1 MTEREKEIY
10 IATKQGDMC
19 VNVVAVIAELVQQ
32 MLDYCKEHNIK
43 IDRIEK
49 RNWEFLIKTAK
60 QLESMSYNLSKEQK
74 IIFDR
79 NTKMFSLQ
87 SETASIKPQVMQE
100 LKDRFKKVYILYDND
115 FKNEEEKGNNPG
127 REAAKAIAEQFDI
140 VQIEIPTSY
149 KAKDSSDL
157 FKQYGK
163 DIFLKVFKQLIK

>member
-19 VNVVAVIAELVQQ
+19 VNVVAIIAELVQQ

-79 NTKMFSLQ
+79 NTKMFSLLMRLILARVDDADMKLYQ
-87 SETASIKPQVMQE
+87 WYNYIKNFPTDLPEVQPTA
-100 LKDRFKKVYILYDND
+100 
-115 FKNEEEKGNNPG
+115 EEES
-127 REAAKAIAEQFDI
+127 EA
-140 VQIEIPTSY
+140 
-149 KAKDSSDL
+149 
-157 FKQYGK
+157 FKH
-163 DIFLKVFKQLIK
+163 IFQ

>member
-19 VNVVAVIAELVQQ
+19 VNVVAVIAELAQQ

-79 NTKMFSLQ
+79 NTKMFSLLMRLILARVDDADMKLYQ
-87 SETASIKPQVMQE
+87 WYNYIKTFPADLPEIQPTG
-100 LKDRFKKVYILYDND
+100 
-115 FKNEEEKGNNPG
+115 EEE
-127 REAAKAIAEQFDI
+127 AE
-140 VQIEIPTSY
+140 
-149 KAKDSSDL
+149 
-157 FKQYGK
+157 
-163 DIFLKVFKQLIK
+163 VFKHLFQ

>member
-19 VNVVAVIAELVQQ
+19 VNVVAVIAELAQQ

-79 NTKMFSLQ
+79 NTKMFSLLMRLILARVDDADMKLYQ
-87 SETASIKPQVMQE
+87 WYNYIKTFPADLPEVQPSGA
-100 LKDRFKKVYILYDND
+100 
-115 FKNEEEKGNNPG
+115 EE
-127 REAAKAIAEQFDI
+127 AE
-140 VQIEIPTSY
+140 
-149 KAKDSSDL
+149 
-157 FKQYGK
+157 
-163 DIFLKVFKQLIK
+163 VFKHLFT

>member
-19 VNVVAVIAELVQQ
+19 VNVVAVIAELAQQ

-74 IIFDR
+74 VIFDR
-79 NTKMFSLQ
+79 NTKMFSLLMRLILARVDDADMKLYQ
-87 SETASIKPQVMQE
+87 WYNYIKTFPADLPEVQPSGA
-100 LKDRFKKVYILYDND
+100 
-115 FKNEEEKGNNPG
+115 EE
-127 REAAKAIAEQFDI
+127 AE
-140 VQIEIPTSY
+140 
-149 KAKDSSDL
+149 
-157 FKQYGK
+157 
-163 DIFLKVFKQLIK
+163 VFKHLFT

>member
-19 VNVVAVIAELVQQ
+19 VNVVAVIAELAQQ

-79 NTKMFSLQ
+79 NTKMFSLL
-87 SETASIKPQVMQE
+87 MR
-100 LKDRFKKVYILYDND
+100 LILARVDDND
-115 FKNEEEKGNNPG
+115 MKFYQWYNYIKTFPADLPEIQPTGEEE
-127 REAAKAIAEQFDI
+127 AE
-140 VQIEIPTSY
+140 
-149 KAKDSSDL
+149 
-157 FKQYGK
+157 
-163 DIFLKVFKQLIK
+163 VFKHLFQ

>member
-79 NTKMFSLQ
+79 NTKMFSLLMRLILARVDDADMKLYQ
-87 SETASIKPQVMQE
+87 WYNYIKTFPADLPEIQPSGA
-100 LKDRFKKVYILYDND
+100 
-115 FKNEEEKGNNPG
+115 EE
-127 REAAKAIAEQFDI
+127 AE
-140 VQIEIPTSY
+140 
-149 KAKDSSDL
+149 
-157 FKQYGK
+157 
-163 DIFLKVFKQLIK
+163 VFKHLFT

>member
-19 VNVVAVIAELVQQ
+19 VNVVAVIAELAQQ

-79 NTKMFSLQ
+79 NTKMFSLLMRLILARVDDADMKLYQ
-87 SETASIKPQVMQE
+87 WYNYIKTFPADLPEVQPSGV
-100 LKDRFKKVYILYDND
+100 
-115 FKNEEEKGNNPG
+115 EE
-127 REAAKAIAEQFDI
+127 AE
-140 VQIEIPTSY
+140 
-149 KAKDSSDL
+149 
-157 FKQYGK
+157 
-163 DIFLKVFKQLIK
+163 VFKHLFT

>member
-19 VNVVAVIAELVQQ
+19 VNVVAVIAELAQQ

-79 NTKMFSLQ
+79 NTKMFSLLMRLILARVDDADMKLYQ
-87 SETASIKPQVMQE
+87 WYNYIKSFPADLPEVQPSGA
-100 LKDRFKKVYILYDND
+100 
-115 FKNEEEKGNNPG
+115 EE
-127 REAAKAIAEQFDI
+127 AE
-140 VQIEIPTSY
+140 
-149 KAKDSSDL
+149 
-157 FKQYGK
+157 
-163 DIFLKVFKQLIK
+163 VFKHLFT

>member
-1 MTEREKEIY
+1 MTEREKEIH

-79 NTKMFSLQ
+79 NTKMFSLLMRLILARVDDADMKLYQ
-87 SETASIKPQVMQE
+87 WYNYIKTFPADLPEVQPSGA
-100 LKDRFKKVYILYDND
+100 
-115 FKNEEEKGNNPG
+115 EE
-127 REAAKAIAEQFDI
+127 AE
-140 VQIEIPTSY
+140 
-149 KAKDSSDL
+149 
-157 FKQYGK
+157 
-163 DIFLKVFKQLIK
+163 VFKHLFT

>member
-1 MTEREKEIY
+1 MTEREKEIH

-79 NTKMFSLQ
+79 NTKMFSLLMRLILARVDDADMKLYQ
-87 SETASIKPQVMQE
+87 WYNYIKSFPADLPEVQPSGA
-100 LKDRFKKVYILYDND
+100 
-115 FKNEEEKGNNPG
+115 EE
-127 REAAKAIAEQFDI
+127 AE
-140 VQIEIPTSY
+140 
-149 KAKDSSDL
+149 
-157 FKQYGK
+157 
-163 DIFLKVFKQLIK
+163 VFKHLFT

>member
-79 NTKMFSLQ
+79 NTKMFSLLMRLILARVDGADMKLYQ
-87 SETASIKPQVMQE
+87 WYNYIKSFPADLPEVQPSGA
-100 LKDRFKKVYILYDND
+100 
-115 FKNEEEKGNNPG
+115 EE
-127 REAAKAIAEQFDI
+127 AE
-140 VQIEIPTSY
+140 
-149 KAKDSSDL
+149 
-157 FKQYGK
+157 
-163 DIFLKVFKQLIK
+163 VFKHLFT

>member
-49 RNWEFLIKTAK
+49 RNWEFLIKTVK

-79 NTKMFSLQ
+79 NTKMFSLLMRLILARVDDADMKLYQ
-87 SETASIKPQVMQE
+87 WYNYIKSFPADLPEVQPSGA
-100 LKDRFKKVYILYDND
+100 
-115 FKNEEEKGNNPG
+115 EE
-127 REAAKAIAEQFDI
+127 AE
-140 VQIEIPTSY
+140 
-149 KAKDSSDL
+149 
-157 FKQYGK
+157 
-163 DIFLKVFKQLIK
+163 VFKHLFT

>member
-1 MTEREKEIY
+1 MTEREKEIH

-19 VNVVAVIAELVQQ
+19 VNVVAVIAELAQQ

-79 NTKMFSLQ
+79 NTKMFSLLMRLILARVDDADMKLYQ
-87 SETASIKPQVMQE
+87 WYNYIKSFPADLPEVQPSGA
-100 LKDRFKKVYILYDND
+100 
-115 FKNEEEKGNNPG
+115 EE
-127 REAAKAIAEQFDI
+127 AE
-140 VQIEIPTSY
+140 
-149 KAKDSSDL
+149 
-157 FKQYGK
+157 
-163 DIFLKVFKQLIK
+163 VFKHLFQ

>member
-19 VNVVAVIAELVQQ
+19 VKVVAVIAELVQQ

-74 IIFDR
+74 IVFDR
-79 NTKMFSLQ
+79 NTKMFSLLMRLILARVDDADMKLYQ
-87 SETASIKPQVMQE
+87 WYNYIKTFPADLPEVQPSGA
-100 LKDRFKKVYILYDND
+100 
-115 FKNEEEKGNNPG
+115 EE
-127 REAAKAIAEQFDI
+127 AE
-140 VQIEIPTSY
+140 
-149 KAKDSSDL
+149 
-157 FKQYGK
+157 
-163 DIFLKVFKQLIK
+163 VFKHLFT

>member
-19 VNVVAVIAELVQQ
+19 VNVVAVIVELVQQ

-79 NTKMFSLQ
+79 NTRMFSLLMRLILARVDDADMKLYQ
-87 SETASIKPQVMQE
+87 WYNYIKSFPADLPEIQPSGA
-100 LKDRFKKVYILYDND
+100 
-115 FKNEEEKGNNPG
+115 EE
-127 REAAKAIAEQFDI
+127 AE
-140 VQIEIPTSY
+140 
-149 KAKDSSDL
+149 
-157 FKQYGK
+157 
-163 DIFLKVFKQLIK
+163 VFKHLFT

>member
-60 QLESMSYNLSKEQK
+60 QLESISYNLSKEQK

-79 NTKMFSLQ
+79 NTKMFSLLMRLILARVDDADMKLYQ
-87 SETASIKPQVMQE
+87 WYNYIKTFPADLPEVQPSGA
-100 LKDRFKKVYILYDND
+100 
-115 FKNEEEKGNNPG
+115 EE
-127 REAAKAIAEQFDI
+127 AE
-140 VQIEIPTSY
+140 
-149 KAKDSSDL
+149 
-157 FKQYGK
+157 
-163 DIFLKVFKQLIK
+163 VFKHLFT

>member
-19 VNVVAVIAELVQQ
+19 VNVVAVIAECAQQ

-79 NTKMFSLQ
+79 NTKMFSLLMRLILARVDDADMKLYQ
-87 SETASIKPQVMQE
+87 WYNYIKSFPADLPEVQPSGA
-100 LKDRFKKVYILYDND
+100 
-115 FKNEEEKGNNPG
+115 EE
-127 REAAKAIAEQFDI
+127 AE
-140 VQIEIPTSY
+140 
-149 KAKDSSDL
+149 
-157 FKQYGK
+157 
-163 DIFLKVFKQLIK
+163 VFKHLFT

>member
-19 VNVVAVIAELVQQ
+19 VNVVAVIAELAQQ

-79 NTKMFSLQ
+79 NTKMFSLLMRLILARVDDTDMKLYQ
-87 SETASIKPQVMQE
+87 WYNYIKSFPADLPEVQPSGA
-100 LKDRFKKVYILYDND
+100 
-115 FKNEEEKGNNPG
+115 EE
-127 REAAKAIAEQFDI
+127 AE
-140 VQIEIPTSY
+140 
-149 KAKDSSDL
+149 
-157 FKQYGK
+157 
-163 DIFLKVFKQLIK
+163 VFKHLFT

>member
-19 VNVVAVIAELVQQ
+19 VNVVAVIVELVQQ

-60 QLESMSYNLSKEQK
+60 QLESMSYSLSKEQK

-79 NTKMFSLQ
+79 NTKMFSLLMRLILARVDDADMKLYQ
-87 SETASIKPQVMQE
+87 WYNYIKSFPADLPEIQPSGA
-100 LKDRFKKVYILYDND
+100 
-115 FKNEEEKGNNPG
+115 EE
-127 REAAKAIAEQFDI
+127 AE
-140 VQIEIPTSY
+140 
-149 KAKDSSDL
+149 
-157 FKQYGK
+157 
-163 DIFLKVFKQLIK
+163 VFKHLFT

>member
-79 NTKMFSLQ
+79 NTKMFSLL
-87 SETASIKPQVMQE
+87 MR
-100 LKDRFKKVYILYDND
+100 LILARVDDND
-115 FKNEEEKGNNPG
+115 MKFYQWYNYIKAFPADLPEVQPSGAEE
-127 REAAKAIAEQFDI
+127 AE
-140 VQIEIPTSY
+140 
-149 KAKDSSDL
+149 
-157 FKQYGK
+157 
-163 DIFLKVFKQLIK
+163 VFKHLFT